1 MKLLSRPHT
10 ERVPLRFRRLLPL
23 LACLLV
29 LPGPAYAVG
38 RALPPPGAP
47 WDYQIG
53 GARAVGEDVAIV
65 VRDRKARPAGRY
77 DVCYVNGHQ
86 TQPDELA
93 FWRQR
98 PGLILRRDGRPVV
111 DSAWGE
117 QLLDVRTP
125 AKRARL
131 AAIVGGWMRGCADRG
146 YEAVE
151 LDNLDAWTRS
161 TGLIRRAETLAYARL
176 LNERAHDLGLA
187 VAQKNTPQLGGLGR
201 RVGFDFAVAEECGR
215 YAECGDYVATYGARV
230 LAVEYR
236 RADFDRACAQWGD
249 RLGVLLRDLAVSPG
263 GVTARC

>member
-1 MKLLSRPHT
+1 MVRLL
-10 ERVPLRFRRLLPL
+10 RRLLLL

-29 LPGPAYAVG
+29 IPGPAYAAG
-38 RALPPPGAP
+38 RALPPSGAA

-53 GARAVGEDVAIV
+53 GARAVGEEVAIV
-65 VRDRKARPAGRY
+65 VRDRTARPAGRY
-77 DVCYVNGHQ
+77 DVCYANGHQ
-86 TQPDELA
+86 TQPDEMA

-111 DSAWGE
+111 DSAWAE

-131 AAIVGGWMRGCADRG
+131 AAIVGGWMRGCAERG

-151 LDNLDAWTRS
+151 VDNLDAWTRS
-161 TGLIRRAETLAYARL
+161 TGLIRRAEALAYARL

-215 YAECGDYVATYGARV
+215 YAECGDYVATYGGRV

-236 RADFDRACAQWGD
+236 RADFDWACARWGD